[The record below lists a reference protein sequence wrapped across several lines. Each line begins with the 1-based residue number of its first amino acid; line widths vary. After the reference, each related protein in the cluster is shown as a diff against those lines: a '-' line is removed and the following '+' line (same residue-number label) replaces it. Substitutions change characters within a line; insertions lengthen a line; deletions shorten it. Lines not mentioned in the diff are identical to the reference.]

1 MIRGADVH
9 HHVEVRNATDA
20 PLDGFGLA
28 FDNAPFKVDAP
39 PIPPHGTYVFD
50 FVRAAETG
58 YVFSIP
64 DGTDRLE
71 LGRCGYTTSGL
82 NSYVVTIS
90 ARDKSGFAC
99 DDISPPHSRF
109 P

>member
-1 MIRGADVH
+1 VIRPDVH
-9 HHVEVRNATDA
+9 HHVEVRNTTDA
-20 PLDGFGLA
+20 PLDGFRLA
-28 FDNAPFKVDAP
+28 FDNAPFKLDAP

-64 DGTDRLE
+64 DGNDRLE

-82 NSYVVTIS
+82 NSYIVTIS

-99 DDISPPHSRF
+99 DDVSPPHSGF